1 MCNSFC
7 NKFTPILIQLCFS
20 WHDGYISPDM
30 KPPPISD
37 GTPNE
42 SVADVF
48 FRVIHLYF
56 AQELSLVIDKYSA
69 LLCGRSPIA
78 VVEPTLLRVVASSA
92 PGEAQ

>member
-1 MCNSFC
+1 
-7 NKFTPILIQLCFS
+7 
-20 WHDGYISPDM
+20 M

-78 VVEPTLLRVVASSA
+78 VVEPLRGSQHLGRG
-92 PGEAQ
+92 GEQAAT